1 MIFFLFKPLNIKQ
14 QTFTDVPLFKL
25 SDFTLYEL
33 NQEGLTTL
41 MTGTHA
47 TRYSNRYV
55 VSNINYTDNSKDF
68 IANMKA
74 KDGLY
79 KDKTVDLSG
88 GVVYHR
94 EDGLV
99 FKTQKITY
107 NKETTILKANQ
118 KFVMYRGDD
127 TMTGS
132 SIVYNNKLNKVRAT
146 NIEAQ
151 YKLQEKEL

>member
-1 MIFFLFKPLNIKQ
+1 MIFLLFKPLDIKQ
-14 QTFTDVPLFKL
+14 QSFTDVPLFKL

-41 MTGTHA
+41 MTGSHA

-55 VSNINYTDNSKDF
+55 ISNINYTDNSKDF

-79 KDKTVDLSG
+79 KDETVDLSG
-88 GVVYHR
+88 GVIYHR

-99 FKTQKITY
+99 FETQKINY
-107 NKETTILKANQ
+107 NKKTTVVRADQ
-118 KFVMYRGDD
+118 RFVMYRGEDK
-127 TMTGS
+127 MTGS
-132 SIVYNNKLNKVRAT
+132 SMIYNNKLKKIKAT
-146 NIEAQ
+146 NIQAQ